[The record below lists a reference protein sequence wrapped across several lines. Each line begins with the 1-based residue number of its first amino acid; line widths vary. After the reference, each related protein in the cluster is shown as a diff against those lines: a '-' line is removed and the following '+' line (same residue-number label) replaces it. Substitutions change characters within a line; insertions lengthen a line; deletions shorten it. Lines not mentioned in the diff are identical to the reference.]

1 MLYEKKLLITMF
13 NYVSLSEV
21 REKSKRP
28 NAIINNRIHWFSSKF
43 STFFSFIFINLGFS
57 ADAVTILFLLTGI
70 LGATNIENGV
80 LSYVLW
86 RLHIIFDMSDGDI
99 ARFNESYSKRG
110 QYWDRLNHA
119 IINPLF
125 CLLIGNNLF
134 SIYNDI
140 IFIKLG
146 IILMFVQF
154 MLLNVKYYYDGAMLS
169 PRNKLGGHKYSQL
182 IKNILLDLISME
194 GVVLFLVLFSVYIPK
209 NGLIGLMLFYIS
221 AFIVITGVK
230 FYENSYK

>member
-1 MLYEKKLLITMF
+1 MF

-99 ARFNESYSKRG
+99 ARFNQSYSKRG
-110 QYWDRLNHA
+110 QYWDRLNHS

-134 SIYNDI
+134 SIYSDI

-154 MLLNVKYYYDGAMLS
+154 MLLNVKYYYHGAMIS
-169 PRNKLGGHKYSQL
+169 PRNKLSGHKYSQL
-182 IKNILLDLISME
+182 IKNILLDLMSME
-194 GVVLFLVLFSVYIPK
+194 GLVLFLVLLSVYIPK
-209 NGLIGLMLFYIS
+209 NGLIGLMLFYMS
-221 AFIVITGVK
+221 MFIVITGIK
-230 FYENSYK
+230 LYENSYK